1 MTEFMA
7 DLKKHFGPWGDK
19 ERCWAIQEQRPI
31 PVTVHGGD
39 RIYRLKVGPG
49 LMRYATFESLSMRH
63 RYQDIG
69 VSGSSYDYETGEVT
83 FLAVT
88 DGDIDGWFKRYSD
101 IVIRG

>member
-1 MTEFMA
+1 MMSLIQ
-7 DLKKHFGPWGDK
+7 DLKKHFGPWEK
-19 ERCWAIQEQRPI
+19 ERCWTIQEQLPI
-31 PVTVHGGD
+31 PVLVLKEP

-49 LMRYATFESLSMRH
+49 LMRYATFESLSMQH

-83 FLAVT
+83 FLGASERDVEE
-88 DGDIDGWFKRYSD
+88 WFRRYSD